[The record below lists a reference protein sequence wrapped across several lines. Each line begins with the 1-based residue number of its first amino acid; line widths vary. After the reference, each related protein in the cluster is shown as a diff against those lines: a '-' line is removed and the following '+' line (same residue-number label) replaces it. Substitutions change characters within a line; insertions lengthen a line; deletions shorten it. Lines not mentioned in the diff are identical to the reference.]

1 MDSNSILSNPT
12 ELVGIAAACCTTL
25 SFVPQIVHITKTR
38 NTDGI
43 SLKMYAVF
51 VTGIF
56 LWLMYGL
63 MLNSLPI
70 IIANA
75 VTLVLAGAIL
85 TMKIKDVVRKRRK

>member
-1 MDSNSILSNPT
+1 MTNPT
-12 ELVGIAAACCTTL
+12 ELVGTAAACCTTL
-25 SFVPQIVHITKTR
+25 SFVPQIVHIIKTR

-70 IIANA
+70 IVANA
-75 VTLVLAGAIL
+75 ITLVLAGSIL
-85 TMKIKDVVRKRRK
+85 MMKIRDVVRKKSKQ